1 MEVLS
6 SFRNQILRWLRPIH
20 RRLRRE
26 KVDLFL
32 RLVGD
37 ASAGDTLLDV
47 GGGTG
52 IDGEFLGLYS
62 GFSRVVAVNLDTR
75 HFQIPTSICVKT
87 VEADGRNLPFKSKSF
102 DWVFS
107 NAVIEHVGGW
117 ARQREFANE
126 IRRVATKGYFV
137 ATPNKH
143 FPIEPH
149 TLLPFYQ
156 FLTPQVQRHI
166 VRLSP
171 GYMREPLEI
180 NLLSLP
186 DLCCLFPEA
195 RILKMGLRV
204 FPNSLAA
211 MYRVNEE
218 WTTESYQ
225 PQAAGE
231 QMAFSVERR
240 DASQA
245 RAI

>member
-1 MEVLS
+1 GWGVEAVSEFKGQRLEWLKPVHWK
-6 SFRNQILRWLRPIH
+6 LR
-20 RRLRRE
+20 E
-26 KVDLFL
+26 QKVDLFL
-32 RLVGD
+32 VLVGD
-37 ASAGDTLLDV
+37 SSAGDTLLDV
-47 GGGTG
+47 GGGSG

-62 GFSRVVAVNLDTR
+62 IFSRIIIVNLDT
-75 HFQIPTSICVKT
+75 HQFQVPKNIGVTAVQ
-87 VEADGRNLPFKSKSF
+87 ADGCYLPFKSKSF

-117 ARQREFANE
+117 ARQKEFANE

-156 FLTPQVQRHI
+156 FLTPKLQRRI
-166 VRLSP
+166 VCLSP

-180 NLLSLP
+180 NLLSPP

-195 RILKMGLRV
+195 RILKMGLRL

-211 MYRVNEE
+211 MYRVHEDC
-218 WTTESYQ
+218 TTESYQ
-225 PQAAGE
+225 WQT
-231 QMAFSVERR
+231 
-240 DASQA
+240 A
-245 RAI
+245 RGATGLLDEEA

>member
-1 MEVLS
+1 VEVLS

-20 RRLRRE
+20 RKLRRE

-37 ASAGDTLLDV
+37 ASARDTLLDV
-47 GGGTG
+47 GGGAG
-52 IDGEFLGLYS
+52 IDGEFLDLYS

-156 FLTPQVQRHI
+156 FLTPNVQRHI

-204 FPNSLAA
+204 FPNNLAA

-225 PQAAGE
+225 RQT
-231 QMAFSVERR
+231 
-240 DASQA
+240 A
-245 RAI
+245 RGANGLLGGGA

>member
-1 MEVLS
+1 VQVLS
-6 SFRNQILRWLRPIH
+6 GFRDQFLRWLRPVH
-20 RRLRRE
+20 RKLRRQ

-37 ASAGDTLLDV
+37 ASAEDTLLDV

-52 IDGEFLGLYS
+52 IDGEFLALYLS
-62 GFSRVVAVNLDTR
+62 FSRVVAVNLDTR

-107 NAVIEHVGGW
+107 NAVIEHVGSW
-117 ARQREFANE
+117 ARQKEFANE

-156 FLTPQVQRHI
+156 FLTPKLQRRI
-166 VRLSP
+166 VCLSP

-180 NLLSLP
+180 NLLSPP

-211 MYRVNEE
+211 MYRVHEDC
-218 WTTESYQ
+218 TTESYQ
-225 PQAAGE
+225 WQT
-231 QMAFSVERR
+231 
-240 DASQA
+240 A
-245 RAI
+245 RGATGLLDEEA

>member
-1 MEVLS
+1 MAAVS
-6 SFRNQILRWLRPIH
+6 DFRGQLLDWLKPVHRKLR
-20 RRLRRE
+20 E
-26 KVDLFL
+26 QKVDLFL

-37 ASAGDTLLDV
+37 SSAGDTLLDV
-47 GGGTG
+47 GGGAG

-62 GFSRVVAVNLDTR
+62 IFSRIIIVNLDT
-75 HFQIPTSICVKT
+75 HQFQVPKNIGVTAVQ
-87 VEADGRNLPFKSKSF
+87 ADGCYLPFKSKSF

-117 ARQREFANE
+117 ARQKEFANE

-156 FLTPQVQRHI
+156 FLSPKLQRCA

-171 GYMREPLEI
+171 GYMQEPLEI
-180 NLLSLP
+180 NLLSRL

-195 RILKMGLRV
+195 RILKMGLRLL
-204 FPNSLAA
+204 PNSLVA
-211 MYRVNEE
+211 MHRVGEGWTNEL
-218 WTTESYQ
+218 YQ
-225 PQAAGE
+225 YQTPQEATGLLDGE
-231 QMAFSVERR
+231 TRC
-240 DASQA
+240 
-245 RAI
+245 

>member
-1 MEVLS
+1 MRWAVAAVS
-6 SFRNQILRWLRPIH
+6 DFRGQLLDWLKPVHRKLR
-20 RRLRRE
+20 E
-26 KVDLFL
+26 QKVDLFL

-37 ASAGDTLLDV
+37 SSAGDTLLDV
-47 GGGTG
+47 GGGAG

-62 GFSRVVAVNLDTR
+62 IFSRIIIVNLDT
-75 HFQIPTSICVKT
+75 HQFQVPKNIGVTAVQ
-87 VEADGRNLPFKSKSF
+87 ADGCYLPFKSKSF

-117 ARQREFANE
+117 ARQKEFANE

-156 FLTPQVQRHI
+156 FLTPNVQRHI

-180 NLLSLP
+180 NLPSLP

-195 RILKMGLRV
+195 RSLEMGFPVFAHGLAGRDRV
-204 FPNSLAA
+204 H
-211 MYRVNEE
+211 EDC
-218 WTTESYQ
+218 TTESYQ
-225 PQAAGE
+225 WQT
-231 QMAFSVERR
+231 
-240 DASQA
+240 A
-245 RAI
+245 RGATGLLDEEA